1 MHVTIFNYD
10 KIKGKKKREK
20 NIRVRKEKRTAE
32 SAKKREQQS
41 PQL

>member
-10 KIKGKKKREK
+10 KIKGKKKEK
-20 NIRVRKEKRTAE
+20 MTSE